1 MNNSNEY
8 YVTINPVI
16 ADSQLKKNEEK
27 FKKSIDNMAKYTQKT
42 FSTALKFGK
51 FGLLTGAGLIA
62 GGGLLQSALE
72 PTKRDVNAMLGA
84 IKELKEASKELNN
97 IALIGGG
104 EFGLVQAGLTKN
116 ILENKLGQGT
126 MGGEKLA
133 NILKQVGQL
142 KGLKGNEWMQNLSN
156 EDLLF
161 TLISSGQKA
170 FKEGGAEGLDTFNKQ
185 YNNVMAQDPYIA
197 GLQQDNTFDFKSAKQ
212 EAYNKMGL
220 KTKEDIKKAEDIAN
234 YNTKILKQFK
244 DSQRKTAEESF
255 YKERISPAVIAK
267 ANTMIKEENRDVF
280 NLLSEK
286 DKAIALFDA
295 NIENNRLL
303 NEINNAIQELT
314 KAFIKSG
321 GINLITLL
329 VDGVTKLAGA
339 IVDIQK
345 YFGIGDKSLK
355 KPMDLYNKKQQ
366 EQKERDKLSIM
377 DNLKNM
383 LNLNENKNNNVK

>member
-1 MNNSNEY
+1 
-8 YVTINPVI
+8 
-16 ADSQLKKNEEK
+16 
-27 FKKSIDNMAKYTQKT
+27 
-42 FSTALKFGK
+42 
-51 FGLLTGAGLIA
+51 
-62 GGGLLQSALE
+62 
-72 PTKRDVNAMLGA
+72 
-84 IKELKEASKELNN
+84 
-97 IALIGGG
+97 
-104 EFGLVQAGLTKN
+104 
-116 ILENKLGQGT
+116 
-126 MGGEKLA
+126 
-133 NILKQVGQL
+133 
-142 KGLKGNEWMQNLSN
+142 
-156 EDLLF
+156 
-161 TLISSGQKA
+161 LISSGQKA

-255 YKERISPAVIAK
+255 YKERISPAVITK

-339 IVDIQK
+339 IISIQK
-345 YFGIGDKSLK
+345 YFGIGDKNLK
-355 KPMDLYNKKQQ
+355 NPMDLYNKKQA

-377 DNLKNM
+377 DNFKNM
-383 LNLNENKNNNVK
+383 LNLSENKNNNVK